1 MGRWIALLAALAG
14 ALLLGWLGTKT
25 PAPARAEAAAAGFST
40 ERALTDIRVIAR
52 VPHPIGSVANA
63 RVREHLVARMTAL
76 GLSPRA
82 QRAAT
87 VEGDIWNGE
96 AFHYGGVVE
105 NLVGVLPGK
114 DRSKPALAIMAHYD
128 SVPASPG
135 AADDA
140 TGVAAALEIVRAL
153 RVKGQPARDVILI
166 ITDGEEAGLLG
177 ARAFFAEHPLRGRI
191 GLLINMEARGN
202 GGRANM
208 FQTGPGNGE
217 LIKAFAT
224 TASAPIS
231 SSLAVFLYEN
241 MPNDTDFTVS
251 KAAGVPGLNFAFIG
265 RQFDYHSPTA
275 TVANLDLGSVR
286 HIGDQALA
294 AASTFAFADALPA
307 RSGDAVYSQT
317 FGDHI
322 LAYPTWGGWILLL
335 AVAGLLAW
343 AGARARKAGSL
354 PLPDTLR
361 GGGAALTLLTG
372 GALLLHLARRAT
384 GVDFGF
390 MEQRPLLAQWALWE
404 TTLAVLGLGLLLL
417 VPVLAAR
424 GGRHRAVAAL
434 ALVAGA
440 VSSLFGGFDP
450 VGLGLGVGAAVLAF
464 FSLGRPTALPGAWF
478 GALGT
483 GLLAAIALQVAA
495 PSMAVLVAWPLALA
509 AIGAAATGLGGRLGL
524 ARTALLAILAALGC
538 GWLAVY
544 FHGVAQG
551 LDLPAVLG
559 LFLWLGGL
567 LLWPLVAHEGRR
579 AAFPGLAVLIVGVV
593 LLLVVR
599 FNDPW
604 TPRHPQATVALNVID
619 AKGAS
624 WRASPARE
632 LDPWT
637 REALTLDGGKIAR
650 RKDLAPLSRREVWA
664 APAAPAAVPRPAIE
678 TTVAADG
685 RVTLRLPN
693 LPDGR
698 LLLLDLKSVAKVSE
712 ATINGRPAKLLLG
725 KSGTWSHIRWQ
736 GGAPLEVSFRP
747 ARPGAVELRWAAFSD
762 TTPPGAKPWP
772 KRPATAMPF
781 DRSDSTVVLGATTAR
796 WQSPS

>member
-1 MGRWIALLAALAG
+1 MGRWIALVSALAG

-25 PAPARAEAAAAGFST
+25 PAPKGPDTPPEAFST
-40 ERALTDIRVIAR
+40 DRALADVRVIAR
-52 VPHPIGSVANA
+52 VPHPIGSSANA
-63 RVREHLVARMTAL
+63 RVRDHLITRMTAL
-76 GLSPRA
+76 GLSPQV
-82 QRAAT
+82 QRAAA
-87 VEGDIWNGE
+87 VESDTWKGE
-96 AFHYGGVVE
+96 AWHYGGVVE
-105 NLVGVLPGK
+105 NVVGVLPGK

-128 SVPASPG
+128 SVPGSPG

-140 TGVAAALEIVRAL
+140 TGVAAALEITRAL
-153 RVKGQPARDVILI
+153 KVKGQPERDVIVI

-177 ARAFFAEHPLRGRI
+177 ARAFFADHPLKGRI

-217 LIKAFAT
+217 LVKAFAKA
-224 TASAPIS
+224 ASAPIS

-275 TVANLDLGSVR
+275 TVANLDLGSAQ

-294 AASTFAFADALPA
+294 AASAFAFAAALPA

-322 LAYPTWGGWILLL
+322 LAYPAWGGWVLLL
-335 AVAGLLAW
+335 VVAGLLTW
-343 AGARARKAGSL
+343 AGVRARGTGAL
-354 PLPDTLR
+354 TLPDTLR
-361 GGGAALTLLTG
+361 GAGAALTLLTG

-404 TTLAVLGLGLLLL
+404 STLALLGVGLLLL
-417 VPVLAAR
+417 IPVLAAR
-424 GGRHRAVAAL
+424 GGKHRVVAAI
-434 ALVAGA
+434 ALVAGV

-450 VGLGLGVGAAVLAF
+450 VGLGLGVAAAVLAF
-464 FSLGRPTALPGAWF
+464 FSLKRPTALPGAWF
-478 GALGT
+478 GVLAT
-483 GLLAAIALQVAA
+483 GLLIAVALQVAA

-509 AIGAAATGLGGRLGL
+509 LVGASATVLGGRLGL
-524 ARTALLAILAALGC
+524 SRTALLAILAALGC

-544 FHGVAQG
+544 FHGVVQG
-551 LDLPAVLG
+551 LDLPAILG

-567 LLWPLVAHEGRR
+567 LLWPLVAGDGRR
-579 AAFPGLAVLIVGVV
+579 AAFPALAMLTLGLLLLIVI
-593 LLLVVR
+593 R

-604 TPRHPQATVALNVID
+604 TSRHPQATAAFNVID
-619 AKGAS
+619 AKGAA
-624 WRASPARE
+624 WRVSTTRD
-632 LDPWT
+632 LDPWS
-637 REALTLDGGKIAR
+637 RDALTVDGGKIER
-650 RKDLAPLSRREVWA
+650 RKDFQPLSRREIWA
-664 APAAPAAVPRPAIE
+664 APARPAALARPAVE
-678 TTVAADG
+678 TTNGPDG

-698 LLLLDLKSVAKVSE
+698 LLIVDLKSAAKVSE
-712 ATINGRPAKLLLG
+712 ATVNGRPAQTLFG
-725 KSGTWSHIRWQ
+725 KPGAWSHVRWQ
-736 GGAPLEVSFRP
+736 SGAPLEISFKP
-747 ARPGAVELRWAAFSD
+747 AGPGTVELRYAAF
-762 TTPPGAKPWP
+762 TEALPPGARPWP

-781 DRSDSTVVLGATTAR
+781 DMSDATVVLGATTAR
-796 WQSPS
+796 W